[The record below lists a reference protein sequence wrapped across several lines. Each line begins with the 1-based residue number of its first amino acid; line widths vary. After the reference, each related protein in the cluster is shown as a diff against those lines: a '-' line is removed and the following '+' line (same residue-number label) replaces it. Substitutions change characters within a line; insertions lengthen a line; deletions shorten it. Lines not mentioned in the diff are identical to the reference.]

1 MGIEVIGAQGYQSA
15 PVVDTTPVISS
26 AASVSSVPQVQ
37 GSSASSSTK
46 SAPLKT
52 SVKPAVAGKGEDQIK
67 SENGEQPTEEE
78 IKSAINQ
85 ANRRA
90 KFGHTQFGHANAE
103 FSYHE
108 ETKRISIKI
117 IDQDTNEVIRE
128 IPPEETLDM
137 ISKMW
142 ELAGIIVDEKR

>member
-1 MGIEVIGAQGYQSA
+1 MGIEVIGTQGFQPSVEPVPIPAA
-15 PVVDTTPVISS
+15 PISGQTAVNTVTPIAIKS
-26 AASVSSVPQVQ
+26 AAPEGQV
-37 GSSASSSTK
+37 K
-46 SAPLKT
+46 NE
-52 SVKPAVAGKGEDQIK
+52 KGDT
-67 SENGEQPTEEE
+67 PTTDE

-90 KFGHTQFGHANAE
+90 KFGHANAE

-117 IDQDTNEVIRE
+117 VDQDTNEVIRE

-137 ISKMW
+137 ISRMW

>member
-1 MGIEVIGAQGYQSA
+1 MGIEVMTNQASMYQPAPQPVETVPSA
-15 PVVDTTPVISS
+15 NTVAINQMASTGTVTPTAIK
-26 AASVSSVPQVQ
+26 AM
-37 GSSASSSTK
+37 GSGDGNVK
-46 SAPLKT
+46 SD
-52 SVKPAVAGKGEDQIK
+52 SGENPNP
-67 SENGEQPTEEE
+67 SEDE
-78 IKSAINQ
+78 IKNAINQ
-85 ANRRA
+85 ANKRA
-90 KFGHTQFGHANAE
+90 RFGHTNAE

-108 ETKRISIKI
+108 ATKRISVKI

>member
-1 MGIEVIGAQGYQSA
+1 MGIEVIGAQGYQPSVEPVQNPAA
-15 PVVDTTPVISS
+15 PVAGQTAVNTVAPIAAKN
-26 AASVSSVPQVQ
+26 AASDGQ
-37 GSSASSSTK
+37 TK
-46 SAPLKT
+46 N
-52 SVKPAVAGKGEDQIK
+52 
-67 SENGEQPTEEE
+67 ENGGNPSADE

-90 KFGHTQFGHANAE
+90 KFGHANAE

-117 IDQDTNEVIRE
+117 VDQDTNEVIRE

-137 ISKMW
+137 ISRMW

>member
-1 MGIEVIGAQGYQSA
+1 MGIEVMTNQAVYQ
-15 PVVDTTPVISS
+15 PTPVASEPSTSAATAAMNQMSS
-26 AASVSSVPQVQ
+26 AGTVTQNAIKGMGSGEGQV
-37 GSSASSSTK
+37 K
-46 SAPLKT
+46 SDTGEAP
-52 SVKPAVAGKGEDQIK
+52 S
-67 SENGEQPTEEE
+67 EEE
-78 IKSAINQ
+78 IKNAISH
-85 ANRRA
+85 ANKRA
-90 KFGHTQFGHANAE
+90 RFGHTNAE

-108 ETKRISIKI
+108 ATKRISVKI

>member
-1 MGIEVIGAQGYQSA
+1 MGIEVIGTQGYQIPVEPVTVAGTASA
-15 PVVDTTPVISS
+15 PVQTATANAIQP
-26 AASVSSVPQVQ
+26 
-37 GSSASSSTK
+37 
-46 SAPLKT
+46 
-52 SVKPAVAGKGEDQIK
+52 VAGKNSSSSEGQIK
-67 SENGEQPTEEE
+67 SESGEQPSAEE

-85 ANRRA
+85 ANKRA
-90 KFGHTQFGHANAE
+90 KFGHANAE

-117 IDQDTNEVIRE
+117 VDQDTNEVIRE

>member
-1 MGIEVIGAQGYQSA
+1 MGIEVIGTQGFQPSVEPIPVSSNTSAQSA
-15 PVVDTTPVISS
+15 AANSVNTVAPVTSKG
-26 AASVSSVPQVQ
+26 
-37 GSSASSSTK
+37 GSDG
-46 SAPLKT
+46 
-52 SVKPAVAGKGEDQIK
+52 SVKN
-67 SENGEQPTEEE
+67 ENGEQPSADE

-90 KFGHTQFGHANAE
+90 KFGHANAE

-117 IDQDTNEVIRE
+117 VDQDTNEVIRE

>member
-1 MGIEVIGAQGYQSA
+1 MGIEVIGTQGFQPSVE
-15 PVVDTTPVISS
+15 PVSISS
-26 AASVSSVPQVQ
+26 NASSQAMVNNVSTVSPVSAK
-37 GSSASSSTK
+37 GSASE
-46 SAPLKT
+46 
-52 SVKPAVAGKGEDQIK
+52 GQIK
-67 SENGEQPTEEE
+67 NENGEQPSADE

-90 KFGHTQFGHANAE
+90 KFGHANAE

-117 IDQDTNEVIRE
+117 VDQDTNEVIRE